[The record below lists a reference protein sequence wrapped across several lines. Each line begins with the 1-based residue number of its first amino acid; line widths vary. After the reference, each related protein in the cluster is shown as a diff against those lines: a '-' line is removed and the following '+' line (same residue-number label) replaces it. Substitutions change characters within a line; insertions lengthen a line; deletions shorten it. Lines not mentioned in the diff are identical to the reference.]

1 MHLGR
6 MHRVLTGAV
15 MALAVVTAPLV
26 VAPSPAS
33 AATGT
38 KCAGWQDKT
47 LAGPGKPA
55 AAIVVQVC
63 IRSDYLGS
71 GLYGRTSWFT
81 VNGFSD
87 DKIITKFNQLAVTVR
102 MEHNDVIGVTKSCDL
117 TVWGN
122 NLKAYANESTQKQC
136 VTSQWN
142 SGTVGGWTTDGYV
155 RYDYEGDGKGD
166 YLWQLG
172 GSPSVS

>member
-1 MHLGR
+1 MR
-6 MHRVLTGAV
+6 RILTSAV
-15 MALAVVTAPLV
+15 MAAAVVTASLV

-38 KCAGWQDKT
+38 KCAGWQNKT
-47 LAGPGKPA
+47 LAGPGNPA

-63 IRSDYLGS
+63 IRSVYLGA

-87 DKIITKFNQLAVTVR
+87 DNIIKKFDQLAVTVR
-102 MEHNDVIGVTKSCDL
+102 MEHNDVIGMTKTCDL
-117 TVWGN
+117 TSWGN
-122 NLKAYANESTQKQC
+122 HLKPYANGSTQMQC
-136 VTSQWN
+136 VTGQWN
-142 SGTVGGWTTDGYV
+142 SPSVGGWTTDGYV
-155 RYDYEGDGKGD
+155 RYDYDGDGKGD